1 LHSRNKL
8 AYRDA
13 RRTNYCRHGRWKSSA
28 RDILLICR
36 SKEIEGCRCLKGQQ
50 DAKSN
55 ERRRFGVH
63 APDGGYTLRQGGFE
77 VVEFEDGQDALNKL
91 QRATVDLIITDL
103 PALADMDPAQCYLSW
118 AVELASPCAEA
129 ELREVFEFVEHL
141 AEIRITRAK
150 VPQLPVNALST
161 LLVATAVEALVPE
174 PEQEHV
180 NAPAR
185 RKTAAKKPDASGAA
199 LLQS

>member
-1 LHSRNKL
+1 
-8 AYRDA
+8 
-13 RRTNYCRHGRWKSSA
+13 
-28 RDILLICR
+28 
-36 SKEIEGCRCLKGQQ
+36 
-50 DAKSN
+50 
-55 ERRRFGVH
+55 
-63 APDGGYTLRQGGFE
+63 LRQGGFE